1 MDIDGLDPLPSDAD
15 RECLAGRLLSVRAF
29 QKTATAED
37 DAGHSGSGAA
47 FEKVTACDHD
57 HFLPGFSFV
66 GSA

>member
-1 MDIDGLDPLPSDAD
+1 
-15 RECLAGRLLSVRAF
+15 LAGRLLSVRAF